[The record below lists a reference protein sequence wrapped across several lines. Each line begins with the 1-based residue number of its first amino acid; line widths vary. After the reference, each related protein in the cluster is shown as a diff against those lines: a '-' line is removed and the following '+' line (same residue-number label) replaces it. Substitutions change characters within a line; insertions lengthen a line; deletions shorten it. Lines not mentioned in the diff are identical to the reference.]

1 MLFTS
6 IFAAVLLATAHC
18 EITEEKDVLV
28 LTNENFDEAV
38 GLHTQ
43 MLVEFYAPWCGHC
56 KALEPEYAKAAEML
70 KKEGS
75 TIRLAKV
82 DATVHKELG
91 DKYEVRGFPTIKFLN
106 EGKTLEFT
114 AGRKAEDI
122 VTWLKKK
129 TGPAAVTVTA
139 ESLAALA
146 AENDVVVCG
155 FFADEESAEAKV
167 FKELAADTDDLIFAI
182 TAAADVAKAQ
192 EVEMGSVLLLKKFDE
207 GRNVIASAGKTKE
220 ELKAFVASNQLPLV
234 IEFTQDS
241 AQKIFGGDIKK
252 HSLLFV
258 SKSAADFEEKLAEYK
273 KAAGSHKGAVLFI
286 YIDIDDDDNQRILE
300 FFGLTHS
307 AEKSDCPTFRVIQLG
322 DDMTK
327 FKPEDATISAEN
339 VNAFVTDV
347 VAGKIKPHLMTEEV
361 PEDWDAQPVKVLVG
375 KNFQEV
381 AMSAEKNVFVEFYA
395 PWCGHCKQL
404 APIWDELGALYK
416 DHADIVVA
424 KMDATANELE
434 DVKVQSFPTI
444 KYFPKDNQVIDYE
457 GARTL
462 EGFKKFLE
470 SGGTEGAT
478 APEDEEEE
486 VEDEEEGEAPPGDHD
501 EL

>member
-28 LTNENFDEAV
+28 LTSDNFDEAV

-56 KALEPEYAKAAEML
+56 KALEPEYAKAAETL

-82 DATVHKELG
+82 DATIHKDLG
-91 DKYEVRGFPTIKFLN
+91 DKYEVKGFPTIKFLN

-129 TGPAAVTVTA
+129 TGPPAVTVNA

-146 AENDVVVCG
+146 ADNEVVVCG
-155 FFADEESAEAKV
+155 FFADEECEEAKV
-167 FKELAADTDDLIFAI
+167 FKELAADTDDLTFAI
-182 TAAADVAKAQ
+182 STNADVAAAQ

-207 GRNVIASAGKTKE
+207 GRNVLASTGRSKREVKE
-220 ELKAFVASNQLPLV
+220 FISSNQLPLV

-258 SKSAADFEEKLAEYK
+258 SKSGADFEEKLAEYK
-273 KAAGSHKGAVLFI
+273 KAAAAHKGAVLFI

-300 FFGLTHS
+300 FFGLTL
-307 AEKSDCPTFRVIQLG
+307 ADCPTFRVIQLG

-327 FKPEDATISAEN
+327 FKPEDATITEEN
-339 VNAFVTDV
+339 IKAFVTSV
-347 VAGKIKPHLMTEEV
+347 VEGKIKPHLMSEEV

-375 KNFQEV
+375 KNFHEV
-381 AMSAEKNVFVEFYA
+381 AMSTEKNVLVEFYA

-404 APIWDELGALYK
+404 VPIWDDLGKAFK
-416 DHADIVVA
+416 DHPDIVVA

-444 KYFPKDNQVIDYE
+444 KYFPKDNKVIDYE

-462 EGFKKFLE
+462 EGFTKFLE

-478 APEDEEEE
+478 APEDEEED
-486 VEDEEEGEAPPGDHD
+486 VEDEEEGDEPAGDHD